1 MSITSAYHPHMVSI
15 PVSPYCEMARWLLD
29 RLAIPYN
36 EECHAPVFHARATR
50 RRGVHGGIVPVL
62 DTSDAILS
70 DARQIVDYY
79 EARVTERQRLFPS
92 DTQLQAETR
101 KLFNLF
107 YDMFG
112 VAVRAWAYAHML
124 PFNREATIRVWT
136 TRAPAWE
143 RTLVPL
149 SFSRLASAMRRSLD
163 LKPETVTEQR
173 AVMETIFS
181 QVDALLSDGRPFLMG
196 EEFTAADL
204 AFASLGAPAVCPPE
218 YGGPLP
224 KLEELPPAMRA
235 DVESIRARPSGQFIL
250 RLYREARPRPAVDP
264 IDTGAHKPGDTFK
277 DKLFIWLT
285 SPRLLRA
292 IFKLLRK
299 HAPQLQ
305 IGKRLILTRHDDVIE
320 VLSRDTD
327 FTIREVNEERINA
340 IDGPFILGMDRSE
353 EYDRESAALKAAV
366 RRDDLERIRSFVR
379 QNAEALTAAAAVHG
393 RIDVVSGLARVV
405 PVRLVE
411 SYWGIPA
418 PDDPTMMRWMRDV
431 FHDIFANPGSDPLVH
446 RDALQTVSELRPYMD
461 RVIALRKSKLDEPD
475 QPDDVLGR
483 LLALQDEAHPW
494 LDNAAVRRNMGGM
507 IAGAVDTTNKFVTLA
522 IDELLRR
529 PDVME
534 DARRAALARDMDAMR
549 RYAYEAVRFNPHHPV
564 QARFCRSETEIAAGT
579 KRARRVPADTSVYI
593 ATLSAMFDPEKF
605 TDPDKFRADREVD
618 YLHFGHG
625 MHRCFGSAINGVQIP
640 ELLAALL
647 RLPNLRRAS
656 GSAGQI
662 VYDGPFPDQLI
673 LEFDRDGNAPGGLN

>member
-36 EECHAPVFHARATR
+36 EECHAPVFHKRATR
-50 RRGVHGGIVPVL
+50 RKGGDAIVPVL
-62 DTSDAILS
+62 NTSDAVLS
-70 DARQIVDYY
+70 DARQILNYY
-79 EARVTERQRLFPS
+79 EARSPQHQQLFPA
-92 DTQLQAETR
+92 DTGLRAETLQ
-101 KLFNLF
+101 LFNLF
-107 YDMFG
+107 YDTFG
-112 VAVRAWAYAHML
+112 VAVRAWAYAHLL
-124 PFNREATIRVWT
+124 PFNRAAAIRLWT

-143 RTLVPL
+143 RMLVPL
-149 SFSRLASAMRRSLD
+149 SYTRLARAMQRSLD
-163 LKPETVTEQR
+163 LKPDSVTEQR
-173 AVMETIFS
+173 AIMETILE
-181 QVDALLSDGRPFLMG
+181 QIDARLSDGRPFLMG
-196 EEFTAADL
+196 REFTAADL
-204 AFASLGAPAVCPPE
+204 AFVTLGAPAVLPPE
-218 YGGPLP
+218 YGGPQP
-224 KLEELPPAMRA
+224 KPEELPTAMR
-235 DVESIRARPSGQFIL
+235 DDIESIRARPSGQFIL
-250 RLYREARPRPAVDP
+250 RLYREARPRPAIDP
-264 IDTGAHKPGDTFK
+264 VEAGTHKPGDTFK

-285 SPRLLRA
+285 TPALLRA
-292 IFKLLRK
+292 IFKILRK
-299 HAPQLQ
+299 HAPVLLV
-305 IGKRLILTRHDDVIE
+305 GKRLILTRHDDVIE

-353 EYDRESAALKAAV
+353 EYDREAAALRAVV

-379 QNAEALTAAAAVHG
+379 QNAETLTRVAIMQG

-411 SYWGIPA
+411 SYFGIPA
-418 PDDPTMMRWMRDV
+418 PDEPTMMRWMRDV
-431 FHDIFANPGSDPLVH
+431 FHDIFANPGADPLVH
-446 RDALQTVSELRPYMD
+446 RDALQTVSELRQHMD
-461 RVIALRKSKLDEPD
+461 SVIALRKSKLGEPD

-494 LDNAAVRRNMGGM
+494 LDNRAVRRNIGGM

-529 PDVME
+529 PE
-534 DARRAALARDMDAMR
+534 ALEGARRAALARDMDLMR

-579 KRARRVPADTSVYI
+579 KRARRVPPDTSVYI

-605 TDPDKFRADREVD
+605 NEPEEFRVDREVD

-656 GSAGQI
+656 GSAGHI

-673 LEFDRDGNAPGGLN
+673 LEFDRDGKASGGLNV